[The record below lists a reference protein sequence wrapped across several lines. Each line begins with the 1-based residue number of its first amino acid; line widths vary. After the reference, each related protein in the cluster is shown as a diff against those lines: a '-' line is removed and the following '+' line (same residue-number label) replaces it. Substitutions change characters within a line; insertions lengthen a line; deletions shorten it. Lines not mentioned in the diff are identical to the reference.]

1 MALYETVF
9 IARQDLTPEDVD
21 SLVSKFSK
29 IITEGGG
36 KIISTEYWGLRN
48 LAYVI
53 NKNSRGHYVLLNIDS
68 NNSALSEMNRVIG
81 YNEDVIRSITYKV
94 EKHEEQSLLC
104 VSNSA
109 KNLKLGKNSIKKE
122 SSKLDLLLDQI
133 QFDV

>member
-1 MALYETVF
+1 MALYEAVF

-21 SLVSKFSK
+21 SLVNKFSK
-29 IITEGGG
+29 IITEGSG

-68 NNSALSEMNRVIG
+68 DNSAISEMNRVIG
-81 YNEDVIRSITYKV
+81 YNEDIIRSITYKV
-94 EKHEEQSLLC
+94 EKHEEQSSLY

-109 KNLKLGKNSIKKE
+109 KNLKSGKNLIKKE

>member
-1 MALYETVF
+1 MALYEAVF

-21 SLVSKFSK
+21 SLVNKFSK

-68 NNSALSEMNRVIG
+68 DNSAISEMNRVIG
-81 YNEDVIRSITYKV
+81 YNEDIIRSITYKV
-94 EKHEEQSLLC
+94 EKHEEQSSLY

-109 KNLKLGKNSIKKE
+109 KNLKSGKNLIKKE

>member
-1 MALYETVF
+1 MALYEAVF

-21 SLVSKFSK
+21 SLVNKFSK
-29 IITEGGG
+29 IITEGSG

-68 NNSALSEMNRVIG
+68 DNSAISEMNRVIG
-81 YNEDVIRSITYKV
+81 YNEDIIRSITYKV
-94 EKHEEQSLLC
+94 EKHEEQSLLY

-109 KNLKLGKNSIKKE
+109 KNLKSGKNLIKKE